1 MEEPESQPKPKVQ
14 RKESKKSI
22 HKKLQREKAYKSH
35 AARRRTKELLE
46 IQAELDQSNSWAD
59 KIQITIDD
67 TSQQLT
73 IDYDALFAEETHER
87 YVSFN
92 DGNGVP
98 IAHYVFTYELQS
110 SGDYSITFAPVNYE
124 RKTIYIQTKEADVKE

>member
-1 MEEPESQPKPKVQ
+1 MDFVGASGYPVSTFTRINYPSLSDECASTDV
-14 RKESKKSI
+14 
-22 HKKLQREKAYKSH
+22 Y
-35 AARRRTKELLE
+35 
-46 IQAELDQSNSWAD
+46 AELDQANSSTN

-67 TSQQLT
+67 SSEQLI
-73 IDYDALFAEETHER
+73 IDYDALFAEETHQR

-98 IAHYVFTYELQS
+98 IAHYVFTYEFQS

>member
-46 IQAELDQSNSWAD
+46 IQAELDQSMEEEQPCASGSASLDNDNSANT
-59 KIQITIDD
+59 TILDASFLSD
-67 TSQQLT
+67 TDES
-73 IDYDALFAEETHER
+73 DY
-87 YVSFN
+87 
-92 DGNGVP
+92 VP
-98 IAHYVFTYELQS
+98 TPQRKAS
-110 SGDYSITFAPVNYE
+110 KAG
-124 RKTIYIQTKEADVKE
+124 KTIGNYNFALYHCK